1 MALKDHIKGNG
12 GSPVSGKNSSR
23 SLSKSLSI
31 NSNHIDTILWY
42 LRIRK
47 IDDKNGELLHQIT
60 GSKGSYI
67 DISTFFIDEMKKLI
81 SELCEKVKFLDVKDG
96 IDINFEN
103 KDENVNINKTTEC
116 FKFFFKDVLSFFG
129 KDVQYNNIFIM

>member
-1 MALKDHIKGNG
+1 MGLKDRIIGT
-12 GSPVSGKNSSR
+12 SPKK
-23 SLSKSLSI
+23 SKSLSI

-47 IDDKNGELLHQIT
+47 IDDKNGELLHQII

-67 DISTFFIDEMKKLI
+67 DISTFFIEEMKKLI
-81 SELCEKVKFLDVKDG
+81 SELCQKVKFLDVKDG
-96 IDINFEN
+96 IDISFEN
-103 KDENVNINKTTEC
+103 NNENININKTTDC
-116 FKFFFKDVLSFFG
+116 FKLFFKDVLTFFG

>member
-12 GSPVSGKNSSR
+12 GSPVSDKNSSL
-23 SLSKSLSI
+23 SLSKSLLI

-67 DISTFFIDEMKKLI
+67 DISTFFIEEMKKLI
-81 SELCEKVKFLDVKDG
+81 SELCEKIKFLDVKDG
-96 IDINFEN
+96 VDINFEN
-103 KDENVNINKTTEC
+103 NNENININKTTEC
-116 FKFFFKDVLSFFG
+116 FKLFFKDVLIFFG